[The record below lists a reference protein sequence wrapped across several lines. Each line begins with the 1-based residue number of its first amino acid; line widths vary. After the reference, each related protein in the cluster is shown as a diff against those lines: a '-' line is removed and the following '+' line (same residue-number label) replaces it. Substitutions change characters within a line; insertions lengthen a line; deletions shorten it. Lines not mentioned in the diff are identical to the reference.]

1 MPIKVL
7 QANVRR
13 AYAAQDMVYAT
24 AKEKHIGRAYA
35 AQDMVYA
42 TAKEKHID
50 ILVIGEPNKKRVAGD
65 IWIKDRRVDVA
76 AFS

>member
-7 QANVRR
+7 QANV
-13 AYAAQDMVYAT
+13 
-24 AKEKHIGRAYA
+24 GRAYA

-42 TAKEKHID
+42 TAKEKYID

-76 AFS
+76 VLFLNRNLAVCGHKVSDGSYS